1 MHVSTTQVLRKF
13 AQKMAG
19 QTKQA
24 NPLTALA
31 DPRVLGSLGGAAVG
45 GLGAYGLSRLTQS
58 EEDKET
64 SNTPMVAALLGALA
78 GGAGG
83 YYGGPQLAAML
94 RKTPDVTP
102 VDGLKPKSNGRI
114 NYNGGVS
121 YDDAVAH
128 ALTPANA
135 IPIAKDT
142 TKMPLSAAPK
152 KIGTPAQSY
161 SDFKDAVGAEGG
173 EPPFVP
179 PAANATKPR
188 TTRTI

>member
-64 SNTPMVAALLGALA
+64 SNTPMLAGLLGALA

-83 YYGGPQLAAML
+83 YYGGPQLADMLKRRSAMAAAQANAM
-94 RKTPDVTP
+94 RTAKPQPEIVNA
-102 VDGLKPKSNGRI
+102 VDGDRDLQVNPQVDWKHQLNRGATEPVVPNAESQQYLDDI
-114 NYNGGVS
+114 ANGG
-121 YDDAVAH
+121 
-128 ALTPANA
+128 
-135 IPIAKDT
+135 
-142 TKMPLSAAPK
+142 
-152 KIGTPAQSY
+152 G
-161 SDFKDAVGAEGG
+161 
-173 EPPFVP
+173 
-179 PAANATKPR
+179 PAAFTADGQPNKAHLSGMGLGKL
-188 TTRTI
+188 